1 MKHARATPGLAVLAL
16 SGALSCVPNL
26 SNTDSVVTAPRI
38 LAVVSQPAEA
48 PPGAK
53 VTFTA
58 LVASPGGTQASA
70 PITWG
75 FCEAPTPLTT
85 DEPVSNACL
94 DTSSLVHAGS
104 GETITAATPSNG
116 CSTFGPDTPPGGF
129 RPHDPDVT
137 GGYYQPL
144 GAVLTGSDAT
154 FELARI
160 RCDLANAPS
169 AIVSQF
175 AAEYHVNQNPVLSP
189 LTATIDGAEAP
200 FTSVHA
206 GAQVA
211 FTASWPASSAETFA
225 YYDPSTVT
233 LTTQRESLQV
243 AWYATDGSFA
253 TESTGRASNDV
264 ATTTEDTWTAPST
277 AETVHL
283 WIVLRDS
290 RGGVDFAAYDVNVVE

>member
-1 MKHARATPGLAVLAL
+1 MKHARASLGLALL
-16 SGALSCVPNL
+16 ALSCVPNL

-48 PPGAK
+48 PPGTK

-58 LVASPGGTQASA
+58 LVASPSGTLASA

-75 FCEAPTPLTT
+75 FCDAPTPLTT

-144 GAVLTGSDAT
+144 GAVLPGSDTT

-160 RCDLANAPS
+160 KCDLANAPS

-189 LTATIDGAEAP
+189 LTASIDGAAAP

-206 GAQVA
+206 GAQVT

-225 YYDPSTVT
+225 YYDPSSVT
-233 LTTQRESLQV
+233 LTTQRES
-243 AWYATDGSFA
+243 TDGTFA
-253 TESTGRASNDV
+253 TESTGRASDDM
-264 ATTTEDTWTAPST
+264 ATTSDDTWTAPST

-290 RGGVDFAAYDVNVVE
+290 RGGVDFVAYDVNVVE